1 MTVCLWFWVQQ
12 VTQSIRDRQAGRI
25 MVISP
30 SPDAPRSAMLETL
43 PNHTISAQAFIAHSA
58 VLLREVVA
66 TDKDLLITEEGKL
79 LARLVPLEAPTKQIF
94 GCMAGT
100 GRIVGD
106 IVEPLSDDWTADE
119 GNINPSIGTA

>member
-66 TDKDLLITEEGKL
+66 TGKDLLITEEGK
-79 LARLVPLEAPTKQIF
+79 RLVPVLQPQPATRHKHVQET
-94 GCMAGT
+94 
-100 GRIVGD
+100 
-106 IVEPLSDDWTADE
+106 VEIRGAHE
-119 GNINPSIGTA
+119 